1 LCLNIER
8 RKKCRSLGAGASCH
22 SNKQMH
28 LERNIKNLFTE
39 MEEKL
44 NTELTRKVISELE
57 SKWKEIAHESDY
69 ICI

>member
-1 LCLNIER
+1 
-8 RKKCRSLGAGASCH
+8 
-22 SNKQMH
+22 
-28 LERNIKNLFTE
+28 